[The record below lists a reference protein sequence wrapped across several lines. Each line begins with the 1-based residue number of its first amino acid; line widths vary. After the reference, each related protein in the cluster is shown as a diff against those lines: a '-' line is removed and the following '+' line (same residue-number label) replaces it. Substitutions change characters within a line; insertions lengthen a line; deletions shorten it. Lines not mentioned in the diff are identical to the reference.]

1 MLDIQD
7 RSPTRPCQQQSEG
20 QNASSARQNCPCNV
34 EKPCRRRLST
44 SSHSERDY
52 SSTLH
57 QCSSE
62 NPQENPRQT
71 GQPLSDTGCYQLSKP
86 TPGQGHAAQHTHQS
100 LPNICYQSQPLAPGP
115 RPLPAGRQAEAS
127 LH

>member
-34 EKPCRRRLST
+34 EKPCHCRLST

-52 SSTLH
+52 ASTLH

-71 GQPLSDTGCYQLSKP
+71 GQPPSDTGYYQWSKP
-86 TPGQGHAAQHTHQS
+86 RPGRGRVAQQTHQS
-100 LPNICYQSQPLAPGP
+100 LPNICYQSQRVAPGP
-115 RPLPAGRQAEAS
+115 RPLQAARQA
-127 LH
+127 